1 MQMEEKPQIASLQ
14 QPSNTPPPPVAS
26 VSTGQPPEAYFVE
39 KVLKKRV
46 LKGVTQYLLKWQGYP
61 ESENSW
67 EPIGVINSPR
77 LIEEFEAKLKAK
89 QDNKTARGF
98 ERGLEAEEIIGG
110 TESGGKIK
118 FLLKWKGV
126 NQLELIECEEAA
138 DYCPE
143 LVLGFFQNRVSPG
156 CNN

>member
-1 MQMEEKPQIASLQ
+1 MEEKPQISSLQ
-14 QPSNTPPPPVAS
+14 QSISTNPPPVTPLNSAQS
-26 VSTGQPPEAYFVE
+26 PEAYFVE

-61 ESENSW
+61 DSENSW

-77 LIEEFEAKLKAK
+77 LIEEFEANLKAK
-89 QDNKTARGF
+89 QENKTAKGF

-143 LVLGFFQNRVSPG
+143 LVLSFFQNRVSPG
-156 CNN
+156 CN